1 MSLSEKVQQ
10 LNSDI
15 GATVDRAVAEMR
27 QEVSQWLR
35 SSSEELL
42 GRLADLRPQVP
53 ESFVAHGDLEPV
65 VRSAAEELSSG
76 ARDAGREDGRREGV
90 QEGRTAGL
98 QEGLQQGRAAGR
110 REGVSELR
118 DALGAVDR
126 ARSQAE
132 ILAALLRESARW
144 SSRSAILLL
153 RGGEVRGWSSHGF
166 DTTEAA
172 LREVNL
178 GAPQEGSWS
187 HAFQGQ
193 GPVRL
198 SGAECATLCSR
209 IDSPLPHEGVL
220 VPLVLRDRVAAALYA
235 DQYDGSQLG
244 AEALQVLCYTAALA
258 IESLPFRERAST
270 ATLEPVHGQPAEP
283 APAPAAPEAIA
294 APEPQTANIA
304 DTADTAHIADTADTA
319 DTGTAAYAEPEPP
332 AAAEEPAPS
341 SELQAEALP
350 SVGGWESAPAS
361 DDDTVAEA
369 ANIADVADTT
379 DVADIEVEAEAEP
392 MAYEASEPAPW
403 ASVEEPSYT
412 DAPYAVAE
420 EPAAET
426 WSGPTED
433 VAAVAV
439 EEEPAAPTQQIDLRS
454 VPAAEPSAADSSPQ
468 ATVLMSRSS
477 FREAMTPEPEPA
489 AVPMPPPTPIRPMA
503 PVAPVAPPA
512 TTAVA
517 PPAAPPAADADA
529 ASSAGGTPEVRPPSD
544 LQGPGWAFASN
555 RQPVSPNEEALH
567 DEARRLA
574 RLLVSEIKLYNEEQV
589 EEGRRKRDVYE
600 RLREDIERSRQMYE
614 ERVEPRILKTTD
626 YFYQELVRIL
636 AAGDARALGI

>member
-10 LNSDI
+10 LNSEI
-15 GATVDRAVAEMR
+15 GATVDRAIAEMR

-35 SSSEELL
+35 SSSEELV
-42 GRLADLRPQVP
+42 GRLAELRPAVP
-53 ESFVAHGDLEPV
+53 ESFVAHGDLEPA

-76 ARDAGREDGRREGV
+76 ARDAGREAGREDGRRDGLM
-90 QEGRTAGL
+90 EGRN
-98 QEGLQQGRAAGR
+98 EGR
-110 REGVSELR
+110 RIGVSELR
-118 DALGAVDR
+118 DALGALDR

-153 RGGEVRGWSSHGF
+153 RGGEVRGWSSNGF

-178 GAPQEGSWS
+178 GAPAEGSWS
-187 HAFQGQ
+187 RAFQGQ

-198 SGAECATLCSR
+198 SSAECAVLCSR
-209 IDSPLPHEGVL
+209 LASPLPHEGVL

-270 ATLEPVHGQPAEP
+270 ATLEPVHGEPAQP
-283 APAPAAPEAIA
+283 APAPEPQAPAPEAVA
-294 APEPQTANIA
+294 PDTTEAPAPETTEETSEPE
-304 DTADTAHIADTADTA
+304 
-319 DTGTAAYAEPEPP
+319 AYAEAEPEP
-332 AAAEEPAPS
+332 AETHRT
-341 SELQAEALP
+341 EALP
-350 SVGGWESAPAS
+350 AVGGWDSASAYE
-361 DDDTVAEA
+361 DDTVAE
-369 ANIADVADTT
+369 VTEVSEVT
-379 DVADIEVEAEAEP
+379 EVEVEAEADVTDVAAEP
-392 MAYEASEPAPW
+392 MAYDASPEPAPW
-403 ASVEEPSYT
+403 ASVEEPAYS
-412 DAPYAVAE
+412 DSPVAIAEPE
-420 EPAAET
+420 EPPAET
-426 WSGPTED
+426 WSGP
-433 VAAVAV
+433 VAEVAEIAE
-439 EEEPAAPTQQIDLRS
+439 EEEPSTPTQKIDLRTLS
-454 VPAAEPSAADSSPQ
+454 SIDAPAEPEPADSSPQ
-468 ATVLMSRSS
+468 ATVLLQRSS
-477 FREAMTPEPEPA
+477 LREAMTPTPVPVPAMPEPEPER
-489 AVPMPPPTPIRPMA
+489 PMPPPTPIRP
-503 PVAPVAPPA
+503 VAPPPTPTLTSA
-512 TTAVA
+512 
-517 PPAAPPAADADA
+517 PAATSGDTEAAPSA
-529 ASSAGGTPEVRPPSD
+529 AGTPEVRPPSD

-567 DEARRLA
+567 EEARRLA

-600 RLREDIERSRQMYE
+600 RLREDIDRSRQMYE
-614 ERVEPRILKTTD
+614 ERVEPRILKSTD